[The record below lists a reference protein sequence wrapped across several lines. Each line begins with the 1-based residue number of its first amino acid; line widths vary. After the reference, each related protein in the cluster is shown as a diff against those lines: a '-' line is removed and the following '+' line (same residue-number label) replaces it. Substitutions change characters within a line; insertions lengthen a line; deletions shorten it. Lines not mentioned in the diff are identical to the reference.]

1 MSAGVVIYAS
11 AGLARRYIGPIIL
24 GVAATALVAC
34 SSSDSAG
41 AGAIEHLA
49 TLAPPP
55 VGATTVET
63 SDALAAQPSPDATR
77 GIDLIDTSSSA
88 LDEVRATEPLAT
100 LASSPTREVSVE
112 ARDALKAEP
121 SLEATSGISLT
132 STASSDPVGLKPTD
146 PPATPVAASP
156 SPSLTPP
163 PTGDATV
170 DTSDGVEAPP
180 GLNATG
186 DIGLTN
192 SSSWVYW
199 ISDVDLDA
207 IAAVSPSVA
216 VIDYAADGSADTAF
230 IAADIDRLRAS
241 MTSPAKVIAY
251 MSIGEAEDYRYY
263 WNPAWKPGSPQWI
276 TTVNPDWAGN
286 FKVEYWNGEWQATIF
301 GNPQSYLD
309 QIIDA
314 GFDGV
319 YLDIIDAYEF
329 YEDRGVDDASERMIE
344 FVSDLAAYARE
355 QKPGF
360 LIVPQNAP
368 ELGANP
374 AYLEI
379 VDGIGMESVYFGYDE
394 PGVATEPST
403 TTDLE
408 LQLRRF
414 TDAGKFVLAVD
425 YVDTPS
431 GVASAY
437 RRARLQGFLPT
448 VTDVDLDGLPLPE
461 PQP

>member
-1 MSAGVVIYAS
+1 MTNAS
-11 AGLARRYIGPIIL
+11 AGLARRYLGPIIL

-34 SSSDSAG
+34 SSSDPAG
-41 AGAIEHLA
+41 EGAIEHLA

-55 VGATTVET
+55 IEGASLEPADTLEAPPT
-63 SDALAAQPSPDATR
+63 PDATVD
-77 GIDLIDTSSSA
+77 IELIDTSPSA
-88 LDEVRATEPLAT
+88 SDEVRATELLAT
-100 LASSPTREVSVE
+100 LAPSPRPE
-112 ARDALKAEP
+112 ASDALEAEP
-121 SLEATSGISLT
+121 SPIVTSGIGLT
-132 STASSDPVGLKPTD
+132 STASSDPVEIKPTE
-146 PPATPVAASP
+146 PPATAATQIAASP

-163 PTGDATV
+163 PMGDATV
-170 DTSDGVEAPP
+170 ESN
-180 GLNATG
+180 NATDG
-186 DIGLTN
+186 LGLTN
-192 SSSWVYW
+192 TSSWVYW

-207 IAAVSPSVA
+207 IAGVAPSIA
-216 VIDYAADGSADTAF
+216 VIDYAADGSADTVF
-230 IAADIDRLRAS
+230 EAAAIDRLRAG
-241 MTSPAKVIAY
+241 MTSPARVIAY

-263 WNPAWKPGSPQWI
+263 WEQGWRAGSPRWI
-276 TTVNPDWAGN
+276 TSTNPDWEGN
-286 FKVEYWNGEWQATIF
+286 FKVEYWNSEWQATIF
-301 GNPQSYLD
+301 GNPRSYLD
-309 QIIDA
+309 QIIAA

-329 YEDRGVDDASERMIE
+329 YEDRGVDDARERMIE

-368 ELGANP
+368 KLGANP
-374 AYLEI
+374 AYLNI

-394 PGVATEPST
+394 TGVASDPSIT
-403 TTDLE
+403 SELE

-431 GVASAY
+431 GATTAY
-437 RRARLQGFLPT
+437 QRARLQGFMPT

-461 PQP
+461 PQR